1 MIMCDVNGPFKLC
14 TCDSDLD
21 RKKPHWILHRF
32 IQSREV
38 INVMGLFYQP
48 EPYVIISLRS
58 LKRRLNSINVFDFD
72 YIPQDGDF
80 LELFVSPDPF
90 DDELMA
96 DFELEYSNGK
106 WRYIDESE
114 IIQHKHSEIIEGE
127 IQGPKS
133 SLTLALEEFKANAS
147 KKYMEEY
154 NVTTLYQLV
163 PFQMKTKNGLMEFF
177 KNSIKK

>member
-1 MIMCDVNGPFKLC
+1 MCDVNGPFKLC

-21 RKKPHWILHRF
+21 RKKPHWILHRI

-48 EPYVIISLRS
+48 EPYIIISLRS

-80 LELFVSPDPF
+80 LELFVSPDPS

-106 WRYIDESE
+106 WGYVVEDERIE
-114 IIQHKHSEIIEGE
+114 LKHRETHEGE
-127 IQGPKS
+127 IQGAKS
-133 SLTLALEEFKANAS
+133 SLTLAFDEFKANAS
-147 KKYMEEY
+147 KKDKEEY
-154 NVTTLYQLV
+154 EFVTLTNQI
-163 PFQMKTKNGLMEFF
+163 PTHMKTKKGLIEFF

>member
-21 RKKPHWILHRF
+21 LKKPHWILHRF
-32 IQSREV
+32 IKTREV

-48 EPYVIISLRS
+48 EPYVKISLRS

-106 WRYIDESE
+106 WGYIDEYE
-114 IIQHKHSEIIEGE
+114 RIEHKHNEILEGE

-133 SLTLALEEFKANAS
+133 SLTLAFDEFKANAS
-147 KKYMEEY
+147 KKHKEEY
-154 NVTTLYQLV
+154 EFAALTNQIPIY
-163 PFQMKTKNGLMEFF
+163 MKTKKGLIEFL
-177 KNSIKK
+177 KNSIK

>member
-1 MIMCDVNGPFKLC
+1 MCDVNGPFKLC

-38 INVMGLFYQP
+38 INVMGQFHQP
-48 EPYVIISLRS
+48 GLYKIISLRS

-80 LELFVSPDPF
+80 LELFVSPDPS

-106 WRYIDESE
+106 WRYLDEYE
-114 IIQHKHSEIIEGE
+114 RIEHKHSATHEGE
-127 IQGPKS
+127 IQGAKS
-133 SLTLALEEFKANAS
+133 SLTLALDEFKTNAS
-147 KKYMEEY
+147 KQHK
-154 NVTTLYQLV
+154 
-163 PFQMKTKNGLMEFF
+163 
-177 KNSIKK
+177 

>member
-1 MIMCDVNGPFKLC
+1 MCDVNGPFKLC

-21 RKKPHWILHRF
+21 RKKPHWILHRI

-48 EPYVIISLRS
+48 EPYIIISLRS

-80 LELFVSPDPF
+80 LELFVSPDPS
-90 DDELMA
+90 DDELMP

-106 WRYIDESE
+106 WGYINEYE
-114 IIQHKHSEIIEGE
+114 RIEHKHSKTHEGE
-127 IQGPKS
+127 IQGAKS
-133 SLTLALEEFKANAS
+133 SLTLAFDEFKANAS
-147 KKYMEEY
+147 KKHKEEY
-154 NVTTLYQLV
+154 EFATLINQI
-163 PFQMKTKNGLMEFF
+163 PTHMKTKKGLMEFL
-177 KNSIKK
+177 KNSVNS

>member
-1 MIMCDVNGPFKLC
+1 MCDVNGPFKLC

-21 RKKPHWILHRF
+21 RKNPHWILHRF

-38 INVMGLFYQP
+38 YNIMGLFRQP
-48 EPYVIISLRS
+48 DPYKIISLSS

-80 LELFVSPDPF
+80 LELFVSPDPS

-106 WRYIDESE
+106 WGYVDEDESIE
-114 IIQHKHSEIIEGE
+114 YKHSSTQVGE
-127 IQGPKS
+127 IQGAKS
-133 SLTLALEEFKANAS
+133 SLTIAFDEFKANAS
-147 KKYMEEY
+147 KKDKEEY
-154 NVTTLYQLV
+154 EFATLTHQIPTHL
-163 PFQMKTKNGLMEFF
+163 KTKKGLIEFF
-177 KNSIKK
+177 KNSNKK